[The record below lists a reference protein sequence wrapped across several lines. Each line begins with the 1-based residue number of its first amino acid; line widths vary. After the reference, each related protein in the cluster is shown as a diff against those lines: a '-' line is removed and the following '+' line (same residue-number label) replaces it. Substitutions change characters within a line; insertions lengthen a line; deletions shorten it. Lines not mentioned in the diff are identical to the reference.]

1 MTHVSTV
8 NKLNYVE
15 DSVLNDNYYFA
26 QYLTTGAL
34 IDRRVCFVRTYRDAV
49 QRAVFR
55 AVAMICA
62 LRNGA
67 ADCLI
72 ALRLIHGFDL
82 LC

>member
-15 DSVLNDNYYFA
+15 DSVLNDNYFFA
-26 QYLTTGAL
+26 QYLTMGAL
-34 IDRRVCFVRTYRDAV
+34 VNSRICLVRTYRDAV
-49 QRAVFR
+49 QCAVFR
-55 AVAMICA
+55 TVAMICA

-67 ADCLI
+67 ADRLI
-72 ALRLIHGFDL
+72 ALRVIHGFDL

>member
-1 MTHVSTV
+1 MVSSSPIVTSALALEGLAV
-8 NKLNYVE
+8 
-15 DSVLNDNYYFA
+15 S
-26 QYLTTGAL
+26 AL
-34 IDRRVCFVRTYRDAV
+34 INSWICLVRTYRDAV

-67 ADCLI
+67 ADRLI
-72 ALRLIHGFDL
+72 ALRVIHGFDL